1 MAEAAIVAAIEREL
15 TRRRAWWMN
24 VHGSGVG
31 RNGLP
36 DIVAIHM
43 GRGLAIEIKAPRGR
57 PTKLQAWE
65 LERVACA
72 GGVAIVARSVHDVCT
87 VLDEIEAEDRRRE
100 AA

>member
-1 MAEAAIVAAIEREL
+1 VAEAAVVAAVEREL

-36 DIVAIHM
+36 DIVAIHL
-43 GRGLAIEIKAPRGR
+43 GHGIAIECKAPRGR
-57 PTKLQAWE
+57 PTKLQTWE

-72 GGVAIVARSVHDVCT
+72 GGTAIVARSVEDVRAA
-87 VLDEIEAEDRRRE
+87 LDEIEAMDRGSG
-100 AA
+100 

>member
-1 MAEAAIVAAIEREL
+1 MAEAAVVAAVQREL
-15 TRRRAWWMN
+15 DRRRAWWMN

-36 DIVAIHM
+36 DIVFCHLGQFGAV
-43 GRGLAIEIKAPRGR
+43 ECKAPRGR
-57 PTKLQAWE
+57 VTKLQQWE

-72 GGVAIVARSVHDVCT
+72 GGTAIVARSIEDVRRA
-87 VLDEIEAEDRRRE
+87 LDEIEAADRARE